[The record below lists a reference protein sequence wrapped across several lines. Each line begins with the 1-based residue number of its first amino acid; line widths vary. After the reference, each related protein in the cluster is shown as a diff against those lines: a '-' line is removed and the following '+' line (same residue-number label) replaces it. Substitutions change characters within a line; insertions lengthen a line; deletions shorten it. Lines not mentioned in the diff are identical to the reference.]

1 MGKFSILI
9 LNSDLPVFPGRA
21 GHEYLHTTHLA
32 RFGNKVGLVSLMH
45 TREQDEKKQVL
56 SDAGV
61 NLYLWQHPNLDEFPS
76 AESNNRPSF
85 VRRMAKTIYIFGQTS
100 LKRPQ
105 DTFVHDYTFRNFSV
119 PILEALK
126 RDNWQAMIVVQSR
139 CARWLDFLPNFP
151 ASVLVMHDVGSLVYG
166 RKSKTAQSWS
176 QRLVCLLGSW
186 VYRGF
191 ERTYCS
197 KYDLIITVSS
207 ADETWVR
214 KYYRPAR
221 LVTIPIPVDSNYFK
235 PLPDGREE
243 KARIMFTGMMN
254 HPPNVDAAHFF
265 AHQIFA
271 KVQKSI
277 PDAEFWIVGRD
288 PLPEVEAL
296 ADLAGVVV
304 TGFVDDIRPYIA
316 QATLIIVPLRFGA
329 GMRNK
334 ILEAW
339 AMEKC
344 VISTSIGAE
353 GLDYKHGTNILIA
366 DEVQSIAACV
376 IQAIKDPQLRNRI
389 RVAGR
394 DLIIKQHHPERLA
407 REYHKVITS
416 TIRAKKQRRGPL
428 RALVDLRW
436 MRPGLAGGTEN
447 LSRSFLKHLMALDA
461 YNRYT
466 LMLPSEIR
474 YDFDLRNHANFHII
488 LADSPRVYFRK
499 VLWYGAR
506 IIHRLFKVDYWR
518 SAEVETL
525 RQARAL
531 DAEVALSIPGYIH
544 PDLYP
549 LANVLLVP
557 DIQHE
562 YYPEYFSQDEL
573 NARRRLYT
581 DSVRRARYLCAI
593 SEFTRQTLIDR
604 LGVEP
609 ERVSTTHLAADP
621 LFYPQSPYRGNHKE
635 ILRKYGLPK
644 GEYLFFPANTWP
656 HKNHQS
662 AFKALKIMG
671 EAHRLK
677 PLLVCTGTAK
687 NAQPDLLALIRD
699 LHLGEQVKFLG
710 YCPSTEMPALYEGA
724 AALIFPSLFEGFGM
738 PVLEAMWCDCPVV
751 CSNVTSLPEIA
762 GDAALLVAPDS
773 PEELAHETSRIL
785 NDDELRCT
793 LIERG
798 RRQAA
803 NFSWLKFTMETVRV
817 LHRVHEERYG

>member
-1 MGKFSILI
+1 MGKFNILI
-9 LNSDLPVFPGRA
+9 LNSDLPFFPGQLA
-21 GHEYLHTTHLA
+21 NEYLQTTHLVKFA
-32 RFGNKVGLVSLMH
+32 ERVGLVSLVH
-45 TREQDEKKQVL
+45 TLEHQVKKRVL
-56 SDAGV
+56 ADAGV
-61 NLYLWQHPNLDEFPS
+61 RLYLWQKPNLTESPS
-76 AESNNRPSF
+76 KGNHRPSF
-85 VRRMAKTIYIFGQTS
+85 LRLVGKKFYTLGRTRLQ
-100 LKRPQ
+100 RPQ
-105 DTFVHDYTFRNFSV
+105 DTAIHEFTFRNISV
-119 PILEALK
+119 PVLEALN
-126 RDNWQAMIVVQSR
+126 DDSWQALIIIQST
-139 CARWLDFLPNFP
+139 CARWLDYLPLFP
-151 ASVLVMHDVGSLVYG
+151 VTILVMHDVRALVYE
-166 RKSKTAQSWS
+166 RRAQIAES
-176 QRLVCLLGSW
+176 LGEKLFCLLESR
-186 VYRGF
+186 VYRKF
-191 ERTYCS
+191 ERAYCH
-197 KYDLIITVSS
+197 KFDLVITVSS
-207 ADETWVR
+207 ADEAWVR
-214 KYYRPAR
+214 QHYSPAR
-221 LVTIPIPVDSNYFK
+221 LATVPLPVDSNYFK
-235 PLPDGREE
+235 PLPDVREE
-243 KARIMFTGMMN
+243 TACIMFTGMMN

-265 AHQIFA
+265 AHQIFPQ
-271 KVQKSI
+271 VRKSI

-288 PLPEVEAL
+288 PLPEVKAL

-316 QATLIIVPLRFGA
+316 RATLIVVPLRFGA

-339 AMEKC
+339 ALEKC
-344 VISTSIGAE
+344 VVSTRIGAE

-366 DEVQSIAACV
+366 DEVQNIAACV
-376 IQAIKDPQLRNRI
+376 IQAIKDPQLRHRI
-389 RVAGR
+389 RATGR
-394 DLIIKQHHPERLA
+394 EIIIKQHNPERLA
-407 REYHKVITS
+407 QQYHKVIAT
-416 TIRAKKQRRGPL
+416 TIRAKKE
-428 RALVDLRW
+428 RAEAIRVLVDLRW

-447 LSRSFLKHLMALDA
+447 LSRSFLKHLMVLDA

-466 LMLPSEIR
+466 ILLPSEIR
-474 YDFDLRNHANFHII
+474 YDFDLRNHTNFQIAF
-488 LADSPRVYFRK
+488 ADSPRVYFRK

-506 IIHRLFKVDYWR
+506 FIHRLFKVDYWR

-531 DAEVALSIPGYIH
+531 DTEVALSIPGYIH

-549 LANVLLVP
+549 LANVLLVT

-562 YYPEYFSQDEL
+562 YYPEYFSEHEL
-573 NARRRLYT
+573 NERRRLHN
-581 DSVRRARYLCAI
+581 DSMRRARHLCAI
-593 SEFTRQTLIDR
+593 SESTRQTLIDR

-621 LFYPQSPYRGNHKE
+621 LFYPQSPYRGNHKK
-635 ILRKYGLPK
+635 ILAKYGLPK

-656 HKNHQS
+656 HKNHRS
-662 AFKALKIMG
+662 ALKALKIMG

-699 LHLGEQVKFLG
+699 LHLGDQVKFLG

-798 RRQAA
+798 RKQAA

>member
-1 MGKFSILI
+1 MTNLKALI
-9 LNSDLPVFPGRA
+9 LNSDLPFFPGQLA
-21 GHEYLHTTHLA
+21 NEYLQTTHLVKFA
-32 RFGNKVGLVSLMH
+32 ERVGLVSLVH
-45 TREQDEKKQVL
+45 TLEHQVKKRVL

-61 NLYLWQHPNLDEFPS
+61 RLYLWQKPNLTESPS
-76 AESNNRPSF
+76 KGNHRPSF
-85 VRRMAKTIYIFGQTS
+85 LRLVGKKFYTLGRTRLQ
-100 LKRPQ
+100 RPQ
-105 DTFVHDYTFRNFSV
+105 DTAIHEFTFRNISV
-119 PILEALK
+119 PVLEALS
-126 RDNWQAMIVVQSR
+126 DDSWQALIIIQSS
-139 CARWLDFLPNFP
+139 CARWLDYLPRFP
-151 ASVLVMHDVGSLVYG
+151 VTILVMHDVRALVYE
-166 RKSKTAQSWS
+166 RRAQAAVSLS
-176 QRLVCLLGSW
+176 EKLFCLLESR
-186 VYRGF
+186 VYRKF
-191 ERTYCS
+191 ERAYSS
-197 KYDLIITVSS
+197 KFDAVITVSPT
-207 ADETWVR
+207 DEAWVR
-214 KYYRPAR
+214 QHYRPAR
-221 LVTIPIPVDSNYFK
+221 LATVPLPVDSKYFK
-235 PLPDGREE
+235 PLLDVHEE
-243 KARIMFTGMMN
+243 TACIMFTGMMN
-254 HPPNVDAAHFF
+254 HPPNVDAARFF
-265 AHQIFA
+265 AHQIFPE
-271 KVQKSI
+271 VRKSI

-288 PLPEVEAL
+288 PLPEVKVL

-316 QATLIIVPLRFGA
+316 RATLIVVPLRFGA

-339 AMEKC
+339 ALEKC
-344 VISTSIGAE
+344 VVSTSIGAE

-366 DEVQSIAACV
+366 DEVQNIAACV
-376 IQAIKDPQLRNRI
+376 IQAIKDPQLRHRI
-389 RVAGR
+389 RATGR
-394 DLIIKQHHPERLA
+394 EIIIKQHHPERLA
-407 REYHKVITS
+407 RQYHSVITS
-416 TIRAKKQRRGPL
+416 TISAKKRGRGPL

-436 MRPGLAGGTEN
+436 MQPGLAGGTEN

-466 LMLPSEIR
+466 ILLPSEAR
-474 YDFDLRNHANFHII
+474 YDFDLRNHTNFRIA

-506 IIHRLFKVDYWR
+506 FIHRLFKVDYWR

-531 DAEVALSIPGYIH
+531 DAEVTLSIPGYIH

-549 LANVLLVP
+549 LANVLLVT

-562 YYPEYFSQDEL
+562 YYPEYFSEHEL
-573 NARRRLYT
+573 NERRRVYN
-581 DSVRRARYLCAI
+581 DSIRRARHLCAI

-621 LFYPQSPYRGNHKE
+621 LFYPQSPYRGNHKK
-635 ILRKYGLPK
+635 ILAKYGLPK

-656 HKNHQS
+656 HKNHRS
-662 AFKALKIMG
+662 ALKALKIMG
-671 EAHRLK
+671 EAHRLN

-699 LHLGEQVKFLG
+699 LHLGDQVKFLG
-710 YCPSTEMPALYEGA
+710 YCPSAEMPALYEGA

-738 PVLEAMWCDCPVV
+738 PVVEAMWCDCPVV

-773 PEELAHETSRIL
+773 PEELAYETSRIL
-785 NDDELRCT
+785 NDDELRGT

-798 RRQAA
+798 RSQAV